1 MERILGMRLVILNFS
16 ILYEN
21 RLSPILDIE
30 REDKDMQTEVSCSK
44 NCRFISH
51 TRNIGFM

>member
-1 MERILGMRLVILNFS
+1 MERTLGMRLVILNFS

-21 RLSPILDIE
+21 RLSPILDME

-44 NCRFISH
+44 KCRFINL

>member
-1 MERILGMRLVILNFS
+1 MERTLGMRLVILNFS

-44 NCRFISH
+44 KCRFINP

>member
-1 MERILGMRLVILNFS
+1 MERTLGMRLVILNFS

-30 REDKDMQTEVSCSK
+30 REDKDMQTEVSFSK